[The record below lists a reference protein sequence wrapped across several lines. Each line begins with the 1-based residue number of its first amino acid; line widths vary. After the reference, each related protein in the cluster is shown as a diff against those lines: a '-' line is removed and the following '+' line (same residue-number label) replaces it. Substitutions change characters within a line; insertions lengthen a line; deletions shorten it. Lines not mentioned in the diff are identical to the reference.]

1 MHKSVNNLIVIQK
14 LLKEK
19 TIEKKQPKI
28 IAVSKTFAMSEIK
41 PLIDFGHKD
50 FGENKI
56 QEAIEKWPQ
65 VKEQNKEVKLHMIG
79 KLQTNKVKFLIPL
92 FDYLHSLDNLKL
104 ARKISLEE
112 KKKGKKIKMFIQV
125 NIGEER
131 QKNGVHKEFV
141 KEFYNICKNELNLDR
156 LLLFLLSKE
165 DKKISNNPIIIC
177 VFDNKNINE
186 YNKLLQ
192 ILRTNNVNSE
202 VYMGDGNLKSQL
214 KMVGLKI
221 R

>member
-65 VKEQNKEVKLHMIG
+65 VKEQNKDFNYLKQVCIYAF
-79 KLQTNKVKFLIPL
+79 NKYELNKFYRYNKKSLI
-92 FDYLHSLDNLKL
+92 
-104 ARKISLEE
+104 E
-112 KKKGKKIKMFIQV
+112 KKEDIEILRFLELGIKIKMFKASSASLAV
-125 NIGEER
+125 DTPND
-131 QKNGVHKEFV
+131 V
-141 KEFYNICKNELNLDR
+141 
-156 LLLFLLSKE
+156 
-165 DKKISNNPIIIC
+165 
-177 VFDNKNINE
+177 
-186 YNKLLQ
+186 
-192 ILRTNNVNSE
+192 
-202 VYMGDGNLKSQL
+202 LKVEKFQL
-214 KMVGLKI
+214 V
-221 R
+221 

>member
-131 QKNGVHKEFV
+131 QKNGVRKEFV
-141 KEFYNICKNELNLDR
+141 KEFYNICKNELNLNIVGLMCLPPNDDKTKTY
-156 LLLFLLSKE
+156 FSEVSGLSKE
-165 DKKISNNPIIIC
+165 LGFREMSLGMSNDYLDAIDYGSTYMRIGSKI
-177 VFDNKNINE
+177 FG
-186 YNKLLQ
+186 Q
-192 ILRTNNVNSE
+192 RT
-202 VYMGDGNLKSQL
+202 
-214 KMVGLKI
+214 
-221 R
+221 